1 MNKQKKYFAMV
12 GIILIAAIIIIWII
26 ISNSSKDNA
35 AQNNNIDHE
44 TMNHNQ
50 HDNNQNL
57 ANENVGEY
65 LKEQDM
71 IMSNMMN
78 DMENIPKS
86 ENASIDFLVGMIP
99 HHKSAIA
106 MAESYLK
113 YSEENEELKQ
123 IAKDIIE
130 LQQKEI
136 DQMNSMIQDL
146 ETNGKKD
153 ADKEQF
159 YLNEYNDMFSQH
171 HINHTPSAL
180 PNSVSEAF
188 ADGMIMHHQ
197 MAIDMSKAIL
207 NYSDEENI
215 KKFAQD
221 IIDVQEKEISQ
232 MQNILDS
239 LKNS

>member
-1 MNKQKKYFAMV
+1 MNKQKKYIAI
-12 GIILIAAIIIIWII
+12 GIIIIAAIIIIWIVA
-26 ISNSSKDNA
+26 SNSNKNA
-35 AQNNNIDHE
+35 VAQNNNMNHE
-44 TMNHNQ
+44 AMNHNQ

-57 ANENVGEY
+57 TNQSIEEY

-99 HHKSAIA
+99 HHESAIA

-113 YSEENEELKQ
+113 YGEENEELKQ

-136 DQMNSMIQDL
+136 GQMNSMIQDL
-146 ETNGKKD
+146 EMSGKKD
-153 ADKEQF
+153 ADKEQL
-159 YLNEYNDMFSQH
+159 YLNEYNNMFSQH
-171 HINHTPSAL
+171 HMNHTSSAL

-207 NYSDEENI
+207 NYSDEETI

-232 MQNILDS
+232 MQNILNS

>member
-1 MNKQKKYFAMV
+1 MNKQKKYFII
-12 GIILIAAIIIIWII
+12 GIVLIAAIIIIWII
-26 ISNSSKDNA
+26 VSNSRKNDTV
-35 AQNNNIDHE
+35 QNN

-57 ANENVGEY
+57 TNENVEQY

-78 DMENIPKS
+78 DMENITKS

-99 HHKSAIA
+99 HHESAIA

-113 YSEENEELKQ
+113 YGEENEDLKQ

-146 ETNGKKD
+146 QTNGKKD
-153 ADKEQF
+153 IDKEQL
-159 YLNEYNDMFSQH
+159 YLNEYNNMFSQH
-171 HINHTPSAL
+171 HMNHISSAL

-197 MAIDMSKAIL
+197 MAIDMAKAIL

-215 KKFAQD
+215 KEFAQD

-232 MQNILDS
+232 MQNILDD